1 MLLRIIA
8 VLLELDEE
16 KLKLVYRFAY
26 ALRGAGPG
34 SKAAR

>member
-1 MLLRIIA
+1 MLLQIIA

-16 KLKLVYRFAY
+16 KLKLVYRFVS